1 MSCSNTVSR
10 TTGWAGA
17 AATQRRCV
25 RIHRKRGRALVL
37 LKAHHGRQL
46 GNDLRQHLRVG
57 EQHPQHVLSAKQP
70 EQLTAQPFRRDLL
83 QELPAPPQRRL
94 CLFLQREA

>member
-1 MSCSNTVSR
+1 MQQHGQPYHRLGGSGRHTAGGVFVYIVSVV
-10 TTGWAGA
+10 G
-17 AATQRRCV
+17 V
-25 RIHRKRGRALVL
+25 VL
-37 LKAHHGRQL
+37 LEAHHGRQL

-83 QELPAPPQRRL
+83 QELPAPPQRLL